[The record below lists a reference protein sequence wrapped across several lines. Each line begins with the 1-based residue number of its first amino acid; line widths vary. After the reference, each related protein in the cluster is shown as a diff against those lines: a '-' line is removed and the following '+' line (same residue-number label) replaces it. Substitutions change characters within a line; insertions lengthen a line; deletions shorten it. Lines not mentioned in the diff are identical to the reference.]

1 WLNNLGSVNA
11 AKLKGSKSVFA
22 LISVKRRAVPVS
34 EKRTVGDNSRYP
46 PMSSSRLL
54 IAACAADQEKVSW
67 KRKRVFHRLR

>member
-1 WLNNLGSVNA
+1 MVS
-11 AKLKGSKSVFA
+11 FR
-22 LISVKRRAVPVS
+22 LISVIRRAVPVS
-34 EKRTVGDNSRYP
+34 VKRTVGNSARYP